1 MFATTSVFDLCVKE
15 TLVTDKSR
23 WQVHLITPNHKQAKA
38 CYDSLIAKGY
48 HSHFK
53 KGGNLVEI
61 KKAGPS
67 QCLFFVRTKYKE
79 PK

>member
-1 MFATTSVFDLCVKE
+1 MENNSSTPW
-15 TLVTDKSR
+15 VT
-23 WQVHLITPNHKQAKA
+23 HLITPNHKEAKE
-38 CYDSLIAKGY
+38 CNDLFISKGY

-53 KGGNLVEI
+53 KGGSLVEI

-67 QCLFFVRTKYKE
+67 QSLFFVRTRYKE